1 MNYKQK
7 LQAITIIFYKGLQAK
22 NTSYYKQKLQVITS
36 DFIS

>member
-1 MNYKQK
+1 MESGKINR
-7 LQAITIIFYKGLQAK
+7 IDINGMTK